1 MLASHAPNLRK
12 GERTMS
18 LSDYIIGIKNA
29 SGDMPPNQ
37 GHTCKNCKHCQL
49 AAIDSYIYCNKYL
62 QQTDPGA
69 ACASWQMRD
78 GAQNETT
85 RPNSSRK

>member
-1 MLASHAPNLRK
+1 
-12 GERTMS
+12 MS

-37 GHTCKNCKHCQL
+37 GHTCKNCKHFHPATDEGYYCSKYFRE
-49 AAIDSYIYCNKYL
+49 AA
-62 QQTDPGA
+62 PGA
-69 ACASWQMRD
+69 ACASWEMKV
-78 GAQNETT
+78 GASPNETA